1 MDCKLLTTWSIRL
14 LREFVRPHF
23 LRIGV
28 SSLYSYLGF
37 NCLIYLFFFKGDFH
51 GLAWADKVNATEH
64 LPPTEWRTSSLN
76 DLLRHGLIQSPGP
89 WKLNTVQI
97 ISTMGR
103 LMIAALLCVVI
114 SQVIKGNVWFTVVS
128 NNLTLWWQLLVI
140 DSICMSF
147 QGFCSGVFEL
157 KLQEFLNK
165 KGVTGNANCCKGSA
179 PEAQQCECKTFFR
192 ICLKHYQANVS
203 PDPPCTYGGSV
214 TPVLGSNSFQVPES
228 FPDSSFTNPIQFSF
242 GFTWP
247 VSSLRFFFLLQPRLL
262 YILIA
267 YICPFWCGL
276 LQHNDL

>member
-1 MDCKLLTTWSIRL
+1 
-14 LREFVRPHF
+14 
-23 LRIGV
+23 
-28 SSLYSYLGF
+28 
-37 NCLIYLFFFKGDFH
+37 
-51 GLAWADKVNATEH
+51 
-64 LPPTEWRTSSLN
+64 
-76 DLLRHGLIQSPGP
+76 
-89 WKLNTVQI
+89 
-97 ISTMGR
+97 
-103 LMIAALLCVVI
+103 
-114 SQVIKGNVWFTVVS
+114 
-128 NNLTLWWQLLVI
+128 
-140 DSICMSF
+140 MSF

-247 VSSLRFFFLLQPRLL
+247 VSSLRFFSFVHCRLL
-262 YILIA
+262 YLDSVCVCFDVVYYSIMMYKDSGCEYLDALAGGKSHIPWVE
-267 YICPFWCGL
+267 I
-276 LQHNDL
+276 